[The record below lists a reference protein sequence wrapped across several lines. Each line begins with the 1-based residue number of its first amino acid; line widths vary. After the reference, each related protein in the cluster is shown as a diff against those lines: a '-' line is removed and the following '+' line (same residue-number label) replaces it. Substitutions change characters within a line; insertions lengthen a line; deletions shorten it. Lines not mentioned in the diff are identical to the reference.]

1 MDDRV
6 VVVMTTHYPSFCAS
20 APQKSTEVIG
30 INQDPCVHCQ
40 SDHLLWGVGVVEL
53 MLNLLVTIHQMAE
66 VIQSIQKRLRAS
78 VHAAEAGETELYSAD
93 ERRVTQLYEDSIKR

>member
-30 INQDPCVHCQ
+30 INQDPCVHCK

-53 MLNLLVTIHQMAE
+53 MLNLWVTIHQMAE

-78 VHAAEAGETELYSAD
+78 VHASEAGETERYSAD